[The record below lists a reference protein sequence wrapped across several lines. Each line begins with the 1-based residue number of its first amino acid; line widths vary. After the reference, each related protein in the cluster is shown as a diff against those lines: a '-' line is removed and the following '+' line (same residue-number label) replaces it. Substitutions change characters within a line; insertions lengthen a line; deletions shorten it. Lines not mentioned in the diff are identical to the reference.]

1 MSDDSVLF
9 LAADEV
15 AALLQGQEAAV
26 LQAVQ
31 QAYETHGRG
40 DSLLP
45 HSTCLR
51 FPGGRDRMMALPA
64 YLGGRFAVAGVKWIA
79 SFPGNPERGLERA
92 SGLVVLSSMTTGR
105 PTAIVEG
112 SMVSATRTAASAAL
126 AARVLHGATP
136 APAVGLLGCGVIG
149 FETLRFLLHA
159 WPALEHV
166 IVYDLSAARAARF
179 AARCSARFARV
190 RVHIVSDP
198 RALLER
204 VSLVSIA
211 TTAME
216 PHLDDLQYGPLRTV
230 LHLSLRDLAPALIA
244 RSDNV
249 VDDADHVC
257 RAETSLHLAERWLGH
272 RGFIRCALAAILTG
286 KEPPRCAY
294 DVLTIFS
301 PFGLGILD
309 LAVAQLVYE
318 RAVAG
323 GQGRRLPC
331 AATTAA

>member
-51 FPGGRDRMMALPA
+51 FPGGPDRMMALPA

-79 SFPGNPERGLERA
+79 SFPGNSARGLERA

-105 PTAIVEG
+105 PTVIVEG
-112 SMVSATRTAASAAL
+112 SVISATRTAASAAL

-136 APAVGLLGCGVIG
+136 SPGVGLLGCGVINL
-149 FETLRFLLHA
+149 ETLRFLRHL
-159 WPALEHV
+159 WPAIEHV

-179 AARCSARFARV
+179 AARCTAVFDRV
-190 RVHIVSDP
+190 HVHIVSDP

-204 VSLVSIA
+204 VSLLSIA

-216 PHLDDLQYGPLRTV
+216 PHLDDLHDGPLRTV
-230 LHLSLRDLAPALIA
+230 LHLSLRDIAPAVIA

-249 VDDADHVC
+249 VDDAEHVC
-257 RAETSLHLAERWLGH
+257 RAETSLHLAERLLGH
-272 RGFIRCALAAILTG
+272 RQFIRCALAAILTG
-286 KEPPRCAY
+286 EEPPKPAH

-323 GQGRRLPC
+323 GQGRHLPF